1 MKRTLFNLILIG
13 CCQAASAQLV
23 QFAPT
28 GDTDQAKVTLEG
40 YIDAYFAFD
49 GAQPNDANRSY
60 FVSQSRHNEF
70 NINMA
75 YISLKFSSERVRA
88 TFTPGFGTYMNAN
101 YAAERMTLKNII
113 EANVGV
119 RLLRH
124 KDIWLD
130 VGVLPSPYTNETAI
144 SFDQLTYSRSFA
156 PEYVPYYLSGAR
168 LTLPLSAKI
177 NLYLYLLNGWQTIED
192 SNTPLAFGSQ
202 LEYKPNNKLSLYLN
216 TYYGNEHSAAAPAN
230 RERYFID
237 GYALYNPTSR
247 LNLSFSAYAGN
258 QVRKDDGRDN
268 RSDNLWWQ
276 ANAAARYTF
285 APRQSLS
292 ARVEYFSDPQEVMIV
307 PVTGV
312 KGFDAASGSL
322 GYNLSVTRNVLFR
335 LEGRYFL
342 SSREVFGSPGDG
354 PGKKDNYLL
363 ISGLTV
369 KF

>member
-1 MKRTLFNLILIG
+1 MKRTLFNLILI
-13 CCQAASAQLV
+13 CSCQQLFGQFV

-28 GDTDQAKVTLEG
+28 GDSSQGKVTLEG
-40 YIDAYFAFD
+40 YVDAYFAFD
-49 GAQPNDANRSY
+49 GSQPADANRPY

-119 RLLRH
+119 KLFKH

-168 LTLPLSAKI
+168 LTLPLSQKV
-177 NLYLYLLNGWQTIED
+177 NLYLYLLNGWQAIED
-192 SNTPLAFGSQ
+192 VNTPLAFGSQ
-202 LEYKPNNKLSLYLN
+202 LEYKPDNKLSLYLN
-216 TYYGNEHSAAAPAN
+216 TYYGSEHSATAPDN
-230 RERYFID
+230 RERYFVD
-237 GYALYNPTSR
+237 AYALYNPMPR

-258 QVRKDDGRDN
+258 QVRRDAVQDTRTN
-268 RSDNLWWQ
+268 NLWWQ
-276 ANAAARYTF
+276 ANAIARYF
-285 APRQSLS
+285 LAPQHSIS
-292 ARVEYFSDPQEVMIV
+292 VRVEYFNDPKEVMIV
-307 PVTGV
+307 PVTGA
-312 KGFDAASGSL
+312 KGFDAASCSL

-335 LEGRYFL
+335 IESRYFRSTRDVFPAGDEGRA
-342 SSREVFGSPGDG
+342 R
-354 PGKKDNYLL
+354 KDNYLL